1 MTMGKDMK
9 FKVALAGNPNA
20 GKTTLFNCLTGS
32 NLYVGNWPGVTVEKK
47 EGDLKNTSEKIT
59 LVDLP
64 GIYSLAPYSIDE
76 IVSRNFLLDEHPDL
90 IINIIDASNIERNLY
105 LTTQLMELDCPM
117 VGALNMMDVV
127 AKKGVKIDVDMME
140 KLFGFPFVEIS
151 AQNET
156 GIGELI
162 RLVEKIVIDDKKQA
176 FPKIFPEKINAI
188 FESFESLLKDK
199 YPDVLADYPRFFRAI
214 KLIEKDEEILSKLHD
229 PAELLGD
236 IEKTRAQIEDLSKHD
251 VDSAIADFRYRFI
264 TDSVNQ
270 VTRKTKENSFQF
282 AEKLDKVLMNRFA
295 AIPIFFVFMFIIY
308 YVSITLVGDLTVGGI
323 GWFINDVLIVNIA
336 AGLGAIGAADWIIA
350 LINDGIITGVGAVI
364 TFVPQLM
371 VLFFFISILE
381 DSGYMARVAF
391 MMDRIFRHFG
401 MSGKSFIPMVV
412 GLGCSVPGIMAT
424 RTLENERERK
434 LTAVLT
440 PFISCGAKMPIY
452 ILMASVFFTA
462 YQTLLVFSLYLIS
475 LFVVFS
481 SGFILSK
488 TWFKGG
494 DSGYLLE
501 IPPYRLP
508 KLKNT
513 LTQVWD
519 RIKEFLIRAGTIIFA
534 ASVVLWFLQ
543 NFTLSLQMV
552 QSADESILATFGKL
566 IAPVFVPLGFG
577 NWMASVA
584 LLTGIAAKEMI
595 ISTLSVLTAG
605 QANGLTDAISQIFT
619 PVSAYSF
626 IIFVLLASPCMA
638 AIATMKKEL
647 GNWKDF
653 LFALAYQI
661 GLAYVVSLIIFQV
674 GSRIFV

>member
-1 MTMGKDMK
+1 MK

-47 EGDLKNTSEKIT
+47 EGELKNTSENIS

-64 GIYSLAPYSIDE
+64 GIYSLAPYSMDE
-76 IVSRNFLLDEHPDL
+76 IVSRNFLLNEHPDL

-156 GIGELI
+156 GIDELI
-162 RLVEKIVIDDKKQA
+162 RLVEKIVVDDKKQS
-176 FPKIFPEKINAI
+176 FPKIFPENINEM
-188 FESFESLLKDK
+188 FESFERLFKDK
-199 YPDVLADYPRFFRAI
+199 YPDVLVDYPRIFRAV
-214 KLIEKDEEILSKLHD
+214 KLIEKDQEILLKLD
-229 PAELLGD
+229 SPAELLED
-236 IEKTRAQIEDLSKHD
+236 IEKTRAQIEAFSKHD

-264 TDSVNQ
+264 TASVNQ
-270 VTRKTKENSFQF
+270 ATRKTKENSWQIH
-282 AEKLDKVLMNRFA
+282 EKLDRILMNRFA
-295 AIPIFFVFMFIIY
+295 AIPIFFIFMFIIY
-308 YVSITLVGDLTVGGI
+308 YVSITLVGNLTVGGI
-323 GWFINDVLIVNIA
+323 EWFINDVLIVNIA
-336 AGLGAIGAADWIIA
+336 SGLGGIGAADWIIA

-371 VLFFFISILE
+371 VLFFFISVLE

-462 YQTLLVFSLYLIS
+462 NQTLLVFSLYLIS
-475 LFVVFS
+475 LIVVFS
-481 SGFILSK
+481 SGYILSK
-488 TWFKGG
+488 TWFKGA

-543 NFTLSLQMV
+543 NFTLSFQMV
-552 QSADESILATFGKL
+552 QSADESILAAFGKL

-605 QANGLTDAISQIFT
+605 QASGLTDAISQIFT

-626 IIFVLLASPCMA
+626 VIFVLLASPCMA
-638 AIATMKKEL
+638 ALATMKKEL

-653 LFALAYQI
+653 LFALTYQI
-661 GLAYVVSLIIFQV
+661 GLAYVVSFLIFQI
-674 GSRIFV
+674 GSRIFIY

>member
-1 MTMGKDMK
+1 MK

-47 EGDLKNTSEKIT
+47 EGELKNTSESIS

-64 GIYSLAPYSIDE
+64 GIYSLAPYSMDE
-76 IVSRNFLLDEHPDL
+76 IVSRNFLLNEHPDL

-156 GIGELI
+156 GIDELI
-162 RLVEKIVIDDKKQA
+162 RLVEKIVVDDKRQA
-176 FPKIFPEKINAI
+176 FPKIFPEKINEM
-188 FESFESLLKDK
+188 FEVFESLLKDK
-199 YPDVLADYPRFFRAI
+199 YPDVLADYPRIFRTV
-214 KLIEKDEEILSKLHD
+214 KLIEKDEEILSKLDD

-236 IEKTRAQIEDLSKHD
+236 IEKTREQIEEFSKHD

-270 VTRKTKENSFQF
+270 ATRKTKENSFQF

-308 YVSITLVGDLTVGGI
+308 YISITLVGNLTVGGI
-323 GWFINDVLIVNIA
+323 EWFINDVLIVNIA
-336 AGLGAIGAADWIIA
+336 SGLGGIGADDWIIA

-462 YQTLLVFSLYLIS
+462 NQTLLVFSLYLIS
-475 LFVVFS
+475 LIVVFS

-488 TWFKGG
+488 TWFKGA

-543 NFTLSLQMV
+543 NFTLSFQMV
-552 QSADESILATFGKL
+552 QSADESILAAFGKL

-605 QANGLTDAISQIFT
+605 QASGLTDAISQIFT

-638 AIATMKKEL
+638 ALATMKKEL

-661 GLAYVVSLIIFQV
+661 GLAYVVSFLVFQI
-674 GSRIFV
+674 GSRIFIY

>member
-1 MTMGKDMK
+1 MK

-47 EGDLKNTSEKIT
+47 EGELKNTSESIS

-64 GIYSLAPYSIDE
+64 GIYSLAPYSMDE
-76 IVSRNFLLDEHPDL
+76 IVSRNFLLNEHPDL

-156 GIGELI
+156 GIDELI
-162 RLVEKIVIDDKKQA
+162 RLVEKIVVDGKKQS
-176 FPKIFPEKINAI
+176 FPKIFPEKINEM
-188 FESFESLLKDK
+188 FESFECLFRDK
-199 YPDVLADYPRFFRAI
+199 YPDVLVDYPRIFRTV
-214 KLIEKDEEILSKLHD
+214 KLLEKDENILLQLDS

-236 IEKTRAQIEDLSKHD
+236 IEKTREQIEAFSKHD

-270 VTRKTKENSFQF
+270 ATRKTKENSWQF

-308 YVSITLVGDLTVGGI
+308 YVSITLVGNLTVGGI
-323 GWFINDVLIVNIA
+323 EWFINDVLIVNIA
-336 AGLGAIGAADWIIA
+336 SGLGGIGADGWIIA

-462 YQTLLVFSLYLIS
+462 NQTLLVFSLYLIS
-475 LFVVFS
+475 LIVVFS

-488 TWFKGG
+488 TWFKGA

-513 LTQVWD
+513 LTQVWE

-543 NFTLSLQMV
+543 NFTPSFQMV
-552 QSADESILATFGKL
+552 QSADESILAAFGKL

-605 QANGLTDAISQIFT
+605 QASGLTDAISQIFT

-638 AIATMKKEL
+638 ALATMKKEL

-661 GLAYVVSLIIFQV
+661 GLAYVVSFLIFQI
-674 GSRIFV
+674 GSRIFIY

>member
-1 MTMGKDMK
+1 MK
-9 FKVALAGNPNA
+9 FKVALAGNPNS

-64 GIYSLAPYSIDE
+64 GIYSLAPYSMDE
-76 IVSRNFLLDEHPDL
+76 IVSRNFLLEERPDL

-127 AKKGVKIDVDMME
+127 QKKGVEIDADALE

-151 AQNET
+151 AQQET
-156 GIGELI
+156 GIDGLI
-162 RLVEKIVIDDKKQA
+162 KMVERIVKNDKKQE
-176 FPKIFPEKINAI
+176 FPKIFPEQINEI
-188 FESFESLLKDK
+188 FKEFENLLQNKF
-199 YPDVLADYPRFFRAI
+199 PNVLPDYPRIFRAV
-214 KLIEKDEEILSKLHD
+214 KLIEKDDEVLSKID
-229 PAELLGD
+229 DCSILLED
-236 IEKTRAQIEDLSKHD
+236 IEKTRKKIEVFSGND
-251 VDSAIADFRYRFI
+251 VDSAIADYRYRFI
-264 TDSVNQ
+264 TATINLA
-270 VTRKTKENSFQF
+270 TRKTKENAQQFQ
-282 AEKLDKVLMNRFA
+282 EQLDKVLMNRYA
-295 AIPIFFVFMFIIY
+295 ALPIFFLFMFIIY
-308 YVSITLVGDLTVGGI
+308 YVSITLVGQVTIGGI
-323 GWFINDVLIVNIA
+323 TWFIKDVLIVNIA
-336 AGLGAIGAADWIIA
+336 AGLGSIGAADWIIA
-350 LINDGIITGVGAVI
+350 LINDGIITGVGAVL

-371 VLFFFISILE
+371 ALFFFISILE

-391 MMDRIFRHFG
+391 IMDRIFRHFG
-401 MSGKSFIPMVV
+401 LSGKSFIPMVV

-452 ILMASVFFTA
+452 ILMASVFFTTN
-462 YQTLLVFSLYLIS
+462 QTLLVFSLYLIS
-475 LFVVFS
+475 LIVVFS

-488 TWFKGG
+488 TWFKGA

-501 IPPYRLP
+501 IPPFRLP
-508 KLKNT
+508 KMKNT
-513 LTQVWD
+513 LTQVWE
-519 RIKEFLIRAGTIIFA
+519 RIKEFLVRAGTIIFA

-552 QSADESILATFGKL
+552 QSADESILATFGKV
-566 IAPVFVPLGFG
+566 IAPIFAPLGFG

-605 QANGLTDAISQIFT
+605 QAGGLTLAISQIFT

-626 IIFVLLASPCMA
+626 VIFILLASPCMA
-638 AIATMKKEL
+638 ALATMRKEL
-647 GNWKDF
+647 GNWRDF
-653 LFALAYQI
+653 FFAVAYQL
-661 GLAYVVSLIIFQV
+661 GLAYMISLIIYQV
-674 GSRIFV
+674 GSRIFI